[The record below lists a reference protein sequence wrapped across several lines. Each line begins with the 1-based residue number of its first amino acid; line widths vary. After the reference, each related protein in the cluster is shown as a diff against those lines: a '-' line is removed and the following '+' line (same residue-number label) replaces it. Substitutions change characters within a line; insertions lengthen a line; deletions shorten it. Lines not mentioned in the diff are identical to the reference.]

1 MQNQHVQRLLEK
13 DYSFKFGDYIAK
25 GFNILGK
32 NLGGFVV
39 FGLLAGIMIMVAGFI
54 PILGGIA
61 ANLILTPA
69 LLAGVYIV
77 ANKVERQEDREFSNF
92 FDGFQYI
99 AQLALVALVS
109 GIIILL
115 SLIPFGL
122 ANVNILAWLL
132 DTFTHGFVTTD
143 TFAFVSDFPG
153 FSTWTLLLL
162 LPAIYF
168 SVAYAWSGMFV
179 VFHKLSFWDA
189 MEASRIMI
197 TKKWP
202 IFFLFM
208 IVTGL
213 IGGLGVLG
221 FFIGILFTYPAMLCM
236 HYAAFSDVTELN
248 QATDEVDILDHLV
261 E

>member
-1 MQNQHVQRLLEK
+1 MQNQHIQRLLEK
-13 DYSFKFGDYIAK
+13 DYQFKFGDYISH

-39 FGLLAGIMIMVAGFI
+39 FGLLAGIIIMTAGFI
-54 PILGGIA
+54 PIFGGLA

-77 ANKVERQEDREFSNF
+77 ANKVERREDREFSDF
-92 FDGFQYI
+92 FNGFQYVP
-99 AQLALVALVS
+99 QLALVALVS
-109 GIIILL
+109 GMIILL
-115 SLIPFGL
+115 SLIPFGF
-122 ANVNILAWLL
+122 ANVNIVSWFMGFFTEGLMDPEMFL
-132 DTFTHGFVTTD
+132 D
-143 TFAFVSDFPG
+143 DFPG
-153 FSTWTLLLL
+153 FSNWTLLLL

-197 TKKWP
+197 TKKWF

-208 IVTGL
+208 LVTGL

-221 FFIGILFTYPAMLCM
+221 LFIGILFTYPAMLCM

-248 QATDEVDILDHLV
+248 QASEDIDILDHLV
-261 E
+261 D